1 MMSRAESRD
10 GSQSHGAENR
20 ENDGEEQKRDRNDD
34 SLSEY
39 RDENAE
45 PDEVDENSGNPI
57 VIKVKKLH
65 AHEMN
70 IKQIDKVHRC
80 QTQAIDLS
88 SSDEEEAERA
98 DRKI

>member
-1 MMSRAESRD
+1 MKSRHESRD
-10 GSQSHGAENR
+10 GSQSNGGEGEN
-20 ENDGEEQKRDRNDD
+20 NGEEEKREHDDD

-45 PDEVDENSGNPI
+45 PDEVDENSGKPI
-57 VIKVKKLH
+57 VIKVNKLH

-80 QTQAIDLS
+80 
-88 SSDEEEAERA
+88 
-98 DRKI
+98 